1 MFHVIIIGN
10 GPAGCGAATYVGR
23 GNRKT
28 LMLTGVMWGGHLTT
42 TTTVYN
48 YIGYPQVDGLQLMEL
63 MMQQAKE
70 AEVIIREELA
80 IKVNFHKEEDFHEV
94 ITSEGNIYR
103 APILIIATG
112 AKHKHLPLPKN
123 EEFRNC
129 GVYHCA
135 TCDGTL
141 FRYDETPVIVVGGGN
156 TALTEALYLSS
167 ICKKIIIVHRRDKFR
182 GEPFLI
188 NQVLQKSNI
197 EIKWDT
203 EITELK
209 GDKNLKFITILNKKT
224 QVTTIIETRA
234 LFIAIG
240 FEPNTKMFE
249 NNHLALLEGGYIK
262 VDNHQKTNIK
272 GVYAAGDV
280 CDFQYRQA
288 ITAAGDGAKAAMG
301 ALAELSSMLINS

>member
-70 AEVIIREELA
+70 SDVIIREELA
-80 IKVNFHKEEDFHEV
+80 IKVNFHQEDNWHEV
-94 ITSEGNIYR
+94 ITSEGNSYR
-103 APILIIATG
+103 APIIIIATG
-112 AKHKHLPLPKN
+112 AKHKQLPLSKS

-129 GVYHCA
+129 GIYYCA

-141 FRYDETPVIVVGGGN
+141 FKNDTTPVVVVGGGN
-156 TALTEALYLSS
+156 TALTEALYLST
-167 ICKKIIIVHRRDKFR
+167 ICKKVIIIHRRDKFR

-188 NQVLQKSNI
+188 KQVKQKSNI
-197 EIKWDT
+197 EIQWDT
-203 EITELK
+203 EITDLRGHK
-209 GDKNLKFITILNKKT
+209 TLDAITITNTKT
-224 QVTTIIETRA
+224 EATHIIETRA
-234 LFIAIG
+234 VFIAIG
-240 FEPNTKMFE
+240 FEPNTKIFK
-249 NNHLALLEGGYIK
+249 NSHLELLEGGYIK
-262 VDNHQKTNIK
+262 VDNYQKTNMR

-301 ALAELSSMLINS
+301 ALAELASLIINS